1 MCTPSCKSLRCQPL
15 SGLTKPPGGDAPRA
29 RRRGFAREAE
39 SADPAAASVKHEALG
54 QTTQAAHHRR
64 SLPTLCERRVAIL
77 QALLPAPLLA
87 RTAPE
92 AMGEVELIG
101 HAAGMVVA
109 GRAHHPSNLRSPAD
123 LEEAGLARR
132 SRRVNVASET
142 TGQDHVAA
150 RGSEPRFGDA
160 GV

>member
-1 MCTPSCKSLRCQPL
+1 M
-15 SGLTKPPGGDAPRA
+15 
-29 RRRGFAREAE
+29 
-39 SADPAAASVKHEALG
+39 KHESLG

-64 SLPTLCERRVAIL
+64 SLPTLRERRVAIV

-92 AMGEVELIG
+92 AMGEVKLIG
-101 HAAGMVVA
+101 DAAGMVVA
-109 GRAHHPSNLRSPAD
+109 GRAHHPSNLLSPAD